1 MKKRDVIKV
10 FRLLARSQGSY
21 GRLLSQIGRNGEN
34 APDGFFE
41 KFADCKDIVDVV
53 MCVEC

>member
-10 FRLLARSQGSY
+10 FQLLARSQGSY